1 MFKSHFAEKLLLKV
15 IDDLS
20 DFLPYLV
27 LVGGWVPY
35 IYAKYIWHDVPNVA
49 VTTSDI
55 DFGVGIKEYK
65 GNESI
70 ASRVRKLG
78 YDEHHISMDRTVPFV
93 PVVKLYDSSE
103 KADVECE
110 PIITACKGTDYV
122 KKVFR
127 SQFRMTLGLFSTNYL
142 NRSFSQ
148 HFNLN

>member
-1 MFKSHFAEKLLLKV
+1 LFESHFTEKLLLKA

-49 VTTSDI
+49 VMTSDI
-55 DFGVGIKEYK
+55 DFGVGIKEYE

-78 YDEHHISMDRTVPFV
+78 YGEHHISMDRAVPFV
-93 PVVKLYDSSE
+93 PVVKLSGSSE
-103 KADVECE
+103 KTDVEF
-110 PIITACKGTDYV
+110 ITTTVAYFRPKG
-122 KKVFR
+122 K
-127 SQFRMTLGLFSTNYL
+127 
-142 NRSFSQ
+142 
-148 HFNLN
+148 